1 MKHQRQSE
9 KGQIALAILLI
20 MGVVLT
26 ISLAVANRTTS
37 DIAQTIQTSSA
48 AKVFSQAESAT
59 ENKLN
64 ELIVDLQAGT
74 IPEEILNPS
83 AQGDQ
88 IVTATS
94 FEHISNYNQDLAVG
108 DIAQIKLEDPD
119 GGGPLIGFGGDSLSV
134 SWGSGEPNS
143 KASLIISEYF
153 EDGDQIR
160 SRYQFIRPSC
170 ADESGDGFLTVNCAS
185 DVLDQVSYSY
195 NLVSAPLTP
204 LLVRIQPVY
213 HPTNLTVVG
222 EGEELPPQQFRITT
236 QAVNK
241 EEDIQQNSAI
251 EVVASH
257 LLPPPFL
264 DYTVFSGGDIVK

>member
-1 MKHQRQSE
+1 MKHQKQSE

-94 FEHISNYNQDLAVG
+94 FEHISNYN
-108 DIAQIKLEDPD
+108 
-119 GGGPLIGFGGDSLSV
+119 
-134 SWGSGEPNS
+134 
-143 KASLIISEYF
+143 
-153 EDGDQIR
+153 R
-160 SRYQFIRPSC
+160 SPAAIY
-170 ADESGDGFLTVNCAS
+170 LW
-185 DVLDQVSYSY
+185 
-195 NLVSAPLTP
+195 
-204 LLVRIQPVY
+204 LL
-213 HPTNLTVVG
+213 
-222 EGEELPPQQFRITT
+222 
-236 QAVNK
+236 
-241 EEDIQQNSAI
+241 
-251 EVVASH
+251 
-257 LLPPPFL
+257 
-264 DYTVFSGGDIVK
+264 